1 MKTNSIYYYIIVWLV
16 LFIIFISTII
26 KVFVDAHPLKY
37 IFIILFVIGLIVGYF
52 RYMMRIKKDQA
63 KSAGTYNKLM
73 IVLVFIFI
81 YVGIKE
87 SIKQFVGSEVSSQ
100 DYGIVIAFFFL
111 GLFITY
117 YGLYPIY
124 IWKSH
129 STKNDDQGIENE

>member
-1 MKTNSIYYYIIVWLV
+1 
-16 LFIIFISTII
+16 
-26 KVFVDAHPLKY
+26 
-37 IFIILFVIGLIVGYF
+37 
-52 RYMMRIKKDQA
+52 
-63 KSAGTYNKLM
+63 M

>member
-81 YVGIKE
+81 YVGIKDLLNNLLVAKYLAKIME
-87 SIKQFVGSEVSSQ
+87 
-100 DYGIVIAFFFL
+100 L
-111 GLFITY
+111 L
-117 YGLYPIY
+117 
-124 IWKSH
+124 
-129 STKNDDQGIENE
+129 